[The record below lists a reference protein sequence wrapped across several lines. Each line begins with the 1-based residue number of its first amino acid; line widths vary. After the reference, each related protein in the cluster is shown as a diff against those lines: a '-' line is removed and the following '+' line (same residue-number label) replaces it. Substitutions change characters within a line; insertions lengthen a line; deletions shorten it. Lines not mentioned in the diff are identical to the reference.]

1 MKYISISGKK
11 YRVEANF
18 NAIIDFMEQKGE
30 KDVSFLAGELS
41 MKDWTMLMVASV
53 NEGER
58 LDGKPHDL
66 TMKDVGVL
74 PFVAVSSAVQE
85 FIKVF
90 SEQNA
95 GESAEAKKK

>member
-1 MKYISISGKK
+1 MRHISISGKK

-18 NAIIDFMEQKGE
+18 NAIMDFMEQKGE
-30 KDVSFLAGELS
+30 KDIAFLAGELS
-41 MKDWTMLMVASV
+41 MKDWTMLMVACV

-66 TMKDVGVL
+66 TMENVGTL
-74 PFVAVSSAVQE
+74 SFVEVSSAVQE

-95 GESAEAKKK
+95 GEASEAKKK